1 MIRLFIVL
9 TMLLCSSCAKRP
21 ILPDTEIEFISVATG
36 GDSLSWSVRF
46 SSKTDVLNF
55 FKDTTGE
62 TQLGETL
69 FCSLDKELEFENS
82 DKLTNYFVGN
92 LVEVDADKSGLD
104 HIYTSRLSAVRK
116 EDEGVSNVFM
126 SAEELLALLNER
138 NAVSCRVFTS
148 AYSFGGYYS
157 KSMLIPAT
165 DLVHVIEQQRV
176 Q

>member
-55 FKDTTGE
+55 FKDATGE

-69 FCSLDKELEFENS
+69 FCSLDTVS
-82 DKLTNYFVGN
+82 YTHLTLPTNR
-92 LVEVDADKSGLD
+92 EV
-104 HIYTSRLSAVRK
+104 
-116 EDEGVSNVFM
+116 
-126 SAEELLALLNER
+126 
-138 NAVSCRVFTS
+138 
-148 AYSFGGYYS
+148 
-157 KSMLIPAT
+157 
-165 DLVHVIEQQRV
+165 
-176 Q
+176 